1 MVMAAMAVVLAAPA
15 EVALPGST
23 ERRAV
28 LGRMEPLPTTVVVVA
43 AVAAPG
49 AVREALAAMAARVQ
63 PVGPGAALAQLEP
76 SGL

>member
-43 AVAAPG
+43 APG